1 MLTDIRIRNY
11 YSAIQ
16 RYWQNRLNT
25 ARYNLEQQFTQFA
38 LTQLDKAIARDD
50 TPANRA
56 LFDVE
61 NADYEAHR
69 AIVARVRAGIVGQE
83 LADAA
88 LEKFRASKAARWAVL
103 PDPEWLTNTISAEA
117 ATAEQQIRANYEKTG
132 DDNSELALIVATDL
146 VEYAAD
152 FKSRVYDWIEQN
164 RASEEQFEFT
174 GRDPAPESNTLESIG
189 LFSDG
194 KYGDEIN
201 RVSPEGYLYGDTT
214 WIQQI
219 NHKYFWNGGVWKRIP
234 EAIDQAASVQL
245 LPDGPQDPDA
255 VFRVINSLNPD
266 GSIKWDYFYWDAET
280 QKWTLI
286 TWYAPVEGG
295 PQYLP
300 PSGFKKGEG
309 REVMERDVPVM
320 WRGGDGWGR
329 YRISTLEDDL
339 GVISTVQMYG
349 DTLASLTPRIELI
362 YISPIELALRP
373 VDSDFEYTTINGMQI
388 DSSKRTSAYSFAPV
402 LDWWDA
408 TKTFSTSLLQHSTDD
423 VPEQYWVYLANKSA
437 CFNLSTYDFR
447 GRLFCSK
454 TIPTNGRMG
463 KITTDAYNAIAVGRC
478 QTAVPELVS
487 DRVEFLNELDVSLI
501 SKAADLKETFR
512 EFSDFD
518 LVFVDENTLQLK
530 RTAGT
535 AGQMFIGG
543 RLYFIGESLDL
554 DINDARIDMDGNGL
568 LEFDYSE
575 VAPDTLYFVYISSDT
590 DIYNDNEINPD
601 TNRPWHPEDIG
612 AGNGVSGPYY
622 RQKDFRLRM
631 FLSPKAPEE
640 GRLAET
646 WRGFWCRSIGQ
657 VQVDGAGKFKYS
669 ASISYIRQMVLNPTF
684 FDGLAEIMIEPVSTE
699 EFRIIRAPG
708 TSGIIMV
715 GGKGIQLYRS
725 GSINPMVHKCRYND
739 KVYTFTG
746 SESSPL
752 TWNGTYLSEYR
763 TSFAYLYLTND
774 NPVWDS
780 LFVAQGRVRNSG
792 TGCLF
797 VATNAPTDAYL
808 SSSYPGN
815 TARWICTIGMDS
827 AGRFSGSYIAE
838 NLKQPSGNSAVPTGT
853 ILDFAGPTCP
863 NGFLVCDGAWYYPS
877 QYPNLWAAIGGYWG
891 WDGAKFAV
899 PNLAD
904 RCLIGRGTW
913 ALGTQNIG
921 EINHTLTSG
930 EVPYHD
936 HAHTHWHDHGGST
949 GDTAIFTGGPERG
962 GNVGIPNNYYITANS
977 SGNHHHSINAD
988 ATPNSSAPSG
998 GSGAHNNMQP
1008 SAAVL
1013 KIIRY

>member
-11 YSAIQ
+11 YSAVQ
-16 RYWQNRLNT
+16 RYWQNRLDT
-25 ARYNLEQQFTQFA
+25 ASYNLDQQFAQFA
-38 LTQLDKAIARDD
+38 IGQLDKAISRDD
-50 TPANRA
+50 TDANRA
-56 LFDVE
+56 LFDAE
-61 NADYEAHR
+61 NANYEAYR
-69 AIVARVRAGIVGQE
+69 AVVARVRAGITEQE

-103 PDPEWLTNTISAEA
+103 PDPEWLTNIISSEA
-117 ATAEQQIRANYEKTG
+117 ATAEGQIRANYEKVG

-146 VEYAAD
+146 IEYASD
-152 FKSRVYDWIEQN
+152 FKTRVYDWIEQN
-164 RASEEQFEFT
+164 RAAEEQFEFS
-174 GRDPAPESNTLESIG
+174 GRDPAPASNTLESIG

-194 KYGDEIN
+194 QYGDEIN

-214 WIQQI
+214 WIQQVV
-219 NHKYFWNGGVWKRIP
+219 HKYYWNGGSWKRIP
-234 EAIDQAASVQL
+234 DAIDQATSVTL
-245 LPDGPQDPDA
+245 LPQGEQEPGA
-255 VFRVINSLNPD
+255 TFRVIDSLNPD
-266 GSIKWDYFYWDAET
+266 GSTNWKYFYWDTET
-280 QKWTLI
+280 QAWTLI

-295 PQYLP
+295 SQYLP

-309 REVMERDVPVM
+309 REVIERDVPVM

-349 DTLASLTPRIELI
+349 DTLASLTPKIELV

-373 VDSDFEYTTINGMQI
+373 VESDFEYTTINGMQI
-388 DSSKRTSAYSFAPV
+388 DSSKRTSVYSFAPV

-408 TKTFSTSLLQHSTDD
+408 TKTFSTSLVQHSTDE
-423 VPEQYWVYLANKSA
+423 VPEQYWVYFANKSD

-463 KITTDAYNAIAVGRC
+463 KGTTDAYNAIAVGRC
-478 QTAVPELVS
+478 QTAVPDLLS
-487 DRVEFLNELDVSLI
+487 DRVEFLNELDVSSI
-501 SKAADLKETFR
+501 SKVADMKETFR

-518 LVFVDENTLQLK
+518 LVFVDENTLRLQ
-530 RTAGT
+530 RTSGT
-535 AGQMFIGG
+535 AGQIFVGG
-543 RLYFIGESLDL
+543 RLYFIGESMDL
-554 DINDARIDMDGNGL
+554 DIGDTRILVDGNGL
-568 LEFDYSE
+568 LTFDYSQID
-575 VAPDTLYFVYISSDT
+575 PGLFYVYMSSDT
-590 DIYNDNEINPD
+590 DIYNDNEINQD
-601 TNRPWHPEDIG
+601 TNRPWHPEDVG
-612 AGNGVSGPYY
+612 AGDGIAGPYY
-622 RQKDFRLRM
+622 LTKDLRLRM
-631 FLSPKAPEE
+631 FLSTKGPEE
-640 GRLAET
+640 GRLSET
-646 WRGFWCRSIGQ
+646 WRGFWCRLIGT
-657 VQVDGAGKFKYS
+657 VEVDTARKFKYS
-669 ASISYIRQMVLNPTF
+669 ASISSIRQMVLNPTF
-684 FDGLAEIMIEPVSTE
+684 FDGLAEIAIEPISAE
-699 EFRIIRAPG
+699 EFRVIRAPG

-715 GGKGIQLYRS
+715 GGKGIQLYRT
-725 GSINPMVHKCRYND
+725 GSTDPMVHKCRYDD
-739 KVYTFTG
+739 KAYTFTG
-746 SESSPL
+746 SETNPL
-752 TWNGTYLSEYR
+752 TWNGSYLGEYR

-780 LFVAQGRVRNSG
+780 LFSAQGRVRNSG

-797 VATNAPTDAYL
+797 VATNPPNDAYL

-815 TARWICTIGMDS
+815 TARWICTLGMDS
-827 AGRFSGSYIAE
+827 AGKFSGSYIAE

-863 NGFLVCDGAWYYPS
+863 NGFLVCDGSWYYPA

-891 WDGAKFAV
+891 WNGSKFAV

-921 EINHTLTSG
+921 EMNHTLTSG

-936 HAHTHWHDHGGST
+936 HNHTHSHTHGVTSEG
-949 GDTAIFTGGPERG
+949 
-962 GNVGIPNNYYITANS
+962 Y
-977 SGNHHHSINAD
+977 INAQYNIPPYKFGLYATRGYNTGESANVYGLTTD
-988 ATPNSSAPSG
+988 STPNSSSPFG

-1008 SAAVL
+1008 SAVVL